1 MKSAVIV
8 DATRLL
14 CGVVL
19 LVSFASTTSACAGH
33 SHSDDDLGVGDGT
46 GKNAV
51 GLTLAL
57 CGTVDAWTAPDES
70 HEGALAI
77 DGRQWT
83 VLRTAVVSSAELL
96 VAGTSVCI
104 DATFDEQRRIDTCAV
119 MTEFP

>member
-8 DATRLL
+8 DAARHL

-19 LVSFASTTSACAGH
+19 LVSFASITSACAGR
-33 SHSDDDLGVGDGT
+33 SNSDAELGVGDGT

-57 CGTVDAWTAPDES
+57 CGTVDSWDAPDTS
-70 HEGALAI
+70 RDGALAI

-83 VLRTAVVSSAELL
+83 VLRTATVASPELL
-96 VAGTSVCI
+96 VAGNAVCI
-104 DATFDEQRRIDTCAV
+104 DATFDENRRIDTCVV
-119 MTEFP
+119 MTNFP

>member
-8 DATRLL
+8 DAARLL

-33 SHSDDDLGVGDGT
+33 SNTEDDLGVGDGT

-57 CGTVDAWTAPDES
+57 CGTVDSWAAPDES
-70 HEGALAI
+70 HDGVLGMF
-77 DGRQWT
+77 GRQWT
-83 VLRTAVVSSAELL
+83 VLHTATLSSAELL
-96 VAGTSVCI
+96 VAGTNVCI
-104 DATFDEQRRIDTCAV
+104 DATFDDQRRIDTCVV